1 MIFHR
6 IVYQELRNLVKW
18 REQQGEK
25 RFNVQDLSDVL
36 NGIRELQLLKVETEL
51 IKQLAYDTKQFLKND
66 STIDKA

>member
-6 IVYQELRNLVKW
+6 MVYQELRNLVKW
-18 REQQGEK
+18 REQQGGEK

-51 IKQLAYDTKQFLKND
+51 IK
-66 STIDKA
+66 